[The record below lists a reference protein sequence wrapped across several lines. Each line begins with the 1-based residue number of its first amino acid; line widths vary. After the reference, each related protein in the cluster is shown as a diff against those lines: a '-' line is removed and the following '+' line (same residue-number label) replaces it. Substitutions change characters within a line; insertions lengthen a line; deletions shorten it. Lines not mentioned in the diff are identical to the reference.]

1 MIIPSKHS
9 GYQAGIRLYPGGG
22 GDGSGGQGDPT
33 GNADPSSNPSTQ
45 ADSAGSFGGGRG
57 GLFGNN
63 AGGLFGP
70 VNTGGL
76 SGYVDP
82 SGARSGGFDGGG
94 YGGDINNNNN
104 NTVVKKTQPT
114 NTTAGTSTID
124 PNNPSLRAIGW
135 APYNQ
140 SGQYYNTL
148 LQQGYAGN
156 DIRNALTTQGKPI
169 SDSNY
174 EALVQNA
181 GMVSPTGRPMAGS
194 DQFTQ
199 PVYNSQYQNYAR
211 PSTQFST
218 SLYGTQPMNSPAF
231 NSGMSRRDINNT
243 IGSFSKANPNADAS
257 TTIDFMRNSGI
268 NREDFQAYGG
278 LNNYGPQMS
287 APSMQAQQSFNPYT
301 NGPQQ
306 QYNPFSYQQPQSMGY
321 ADPYSGR
328 ATGLGNRGSYGG
340 SQQFVQPQMNNP
352 FSYQPQQQQQ
362 FRPGQS
368 IEYPQQQQFNPYR
381 QYEMS
386 LGSYNPYEQQ
396 QQYSPFSY
404 QQQQYNPYQMQSP
417 FSFQQPSY
425 GGYGGYGGGNFIPD
439 APLSEGMVGTM
450 GGTGY
455 DPVTGRMDLGTA
467 GGSGQYTPAP
477 PRSSGP
483 SQAIYGRSSG
493 ARGTPNVMRRAEGGI
508 AGILKK

>member
-76 SGYVDP
+76 SGYVEY
-82 SGARSGGFDGGG
+82 GGNKYGGFDGGG
-94 YGGDINNNNN
+94 SYQNSEGSG

-114 NTTAGTSTID
+114 NTTAGTSIIAPD
-124 PNNPSLRAIGW
+124 NPTLKAMQATGQ
-135 APYNQ
+135 PYDKL
-140 SGQYYNTL
+140 GGYYNSF
-148 LQQGYAGN
+148 LQQGYSDSA
-156 DIRNALTTQGKPI
+156 IRNALQSQGQRGGPSQPV
-169 SDSNY
+169 SDSDY
-174 EALVQNA
+174 ELLVQNA
-181 GMVSPTGRPMAGS
+181 GMTSPTGRPFANSG
-194 DQFTQ
+194 QFTQ

-257 TTIDFMRNSGI
+257 TTLDFMRNSGV
-268 NREDFQAYGG
+268 NREDYQAYGG

-301 NGPQQ
+301 NGPQR
-306 QYNPFSYQQPQSMGY
+306 QYNPFSYNEQSNSPPRSMGLPNPDSYQQPQSMGL
-321 ADPYSGR
+321 ANPTNFANQR
-328 ATGLGNRGSYGG
+328 FQQQ
-340 SQQFVQPQMNNP
+340 QQFVQPQMNNP

-362 FRPGQS
+362 FRLGQS

-386 LGSYNPYEQQ
+386 LGSYNPYQQQQQYSPFSYQQQQ

-404 QQQQYNPYQMQSP
+404 QQQQYNPYDSYDSYPQTYQ
-417 FSFQQPSY
+417 QQPVV
-425 GGYGGYGGGNFIPD
+425 P
-439 APLSEGMVGTM
+439 T
-450 GGTGY
+450 
-455 DPVTGRMDLGTA
+455 
-467 GGSGQYTPAP
+467 
-477 PRSSGP
+477 SSGP

>member
-22 GDGSGGQGDPT
+22 GGDGSGGQGDAT

-76 SGYVDP
+76 SGYVDL
-82 SGARSGGFDGGG
+82 SGARYGGFDGGG
-94 YGGDINNNNN
+94 NNQNSEGGG

-124 PNNPSLRAIGW
+124 PNNPHLKAIGW
-135 APYNQ
+135 EPYNQ
-140 SGQYYNTL
+140 SGKYYNTL

-199 PVYNSQYQNYAR
+199 PVYNSSYQNYAR
-211 PSTQFST
+211 PTTQFST

-243 IGSFSKANPNADAS
+243 IGSFNKANPNADAS
-257 TTIDFMRNSGI
+257 TTLDFMRNSGV
-268 NREDFQAYGG
+268 NREDFQAYAG

-287 APSMQAQQSFNPYT
+287 APSMQPQQSFNPYT

-306 QYNPFSYQQPQSMGY
+306 QYNPFSYQQY
-321 ADPYSGR
+321 VDPYSGR
-328 ATGLGNRGSYGG
+328 STGLANPTNFANQRFQQQ
-340 SQQFVQPQMNNP
+340 QQFVQPQMNNP

-386 LGSYNPYEQQ
+386 LGSYNPYQQ

-404 QQQQYNPYQMQSP
+404 QQQYSPFSYQQQYNPYDSYDSYPQTYQ
-417 FSFQQPSY
+417 QQPVV
-425 GGYGGYGGGNFIPD
+425 P
-439 APLSEGMVGTM
+439 T
-450 GGTGY
+450 
-455 DPVTGRMDLGTA
+455 
-467 GGSGQYTPAP
+467 
-477 PRSSGP
+477 SSGP
-483 SQAIYGRSSG
+483 SQAIYGRSS
-493 ARGTPNVMRRAEGGI
+493 AMRGTPNVMRRAEGGI

>member
-9 GYQAGIRLYPGGG
+9 GYQAGIRLYPGDGSGSGDGGGVDPNAGEGGVGGLGTNAGGSHAPG
-22 GDGSGGQGDPT
+22 GDGRAGFHSGP
-33 GNADPSSNPSTQ
+33 
-45 ADSAGSFGGGRG
+45 
-57 GLFGNN
+57 
-63 AGGLFGP
+63 GGLFGP

-76 SGYVDP
+76 SGY
-82 SGARSGGFDGGG
+82 SGPRSGDPGGG
-94 YGGDINNNNN
+94 GDYGGDSGGGGGGGT
-104 NTVVKKTQPT
+104 TVKPRPT
-114 NTTAGTSTID
+114 TGTSTID
-124 PNNPSLRAIGW
+124 PNNPALKAMQGQ
-135 APYNQ
+135 PYNEV
-140 SGQYYNTL
+140 GRYYNSL

-156 DIRNALTTQGKPI
+156 DIRNALTTKGQQGQPNRPV
-169 SDSNY
+169 SDSDY

-199 PVYNSQYQNYAR
+199 PVYNNVYQNYAR

-243 IGSFSKANPNADAS
+243 IGSFSKANPNTDAS
-257 TTIDFMRNSGI
+257 TTLEFMRNSGI

-301 NGPQQ
+301 NGPQR
-306 QYNPFSYQQPQSMGY
+306 QYNPFSYQQPQSMGLPNPDSY
-321 ADPYSGR
+321 QQPRSM
-328 ATGLGNRGSYGG
+328 GLANPTNFANQRFQQQ
-340 SQQFVQPQMNNP
+340 QQFVQPQMNNP

-404 QQQQYNPYQMQSP
+404 QQQQYNPYEQQQQYSP
-417 FSFQQPSY
+417 FSYQQPRYNPYDSY
-425 GGYGGYGGGNFIPD
+425 DSYPQTYQQPQ
-439 APLSEGMVGTM
+439 
-450 GGTGY
+450 
-455 DPVTGRMDLGTA
+455 PVVPT
-467 GGSGQYTPAP
+467 
-477 PRSSGP
+477 SSGP